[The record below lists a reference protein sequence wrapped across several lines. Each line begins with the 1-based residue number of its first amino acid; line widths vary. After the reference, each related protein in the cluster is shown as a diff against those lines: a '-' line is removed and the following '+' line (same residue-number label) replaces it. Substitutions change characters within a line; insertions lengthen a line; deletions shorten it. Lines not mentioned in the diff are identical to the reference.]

1 VAKLHF
7 SSSAFI
13 IMLLQTWIDY
23 ILLFYQIMWIR
34 HSCATIDLV
43 HLLDKFTNHQ
53 LGHNTIHKQFW
64 WKTNSNKSL

>member
-1 VAKLHF
+1 
-7 SSSAFI
+7 
-13 IMLLQTWIDY
+13 
-23 ILLFYQIMWIR
+23 MWIR